1 MSWNKSAS
9 FVHVQ
14 KQQTVT
20 TVSYSTSVLFYF
32 LWKLLS
38 WIALTA
44 RCRISINLTVT
55 QTQPLLAIDLYS
67 SLSTQAPHW
76 MAAAEHI
83 HIFLFFV
90 CISSGTVQVRKYSP
104 SFHATFSLV
113 SLLLFGFLYP
123 GEAQLGLQFPL
134 LTVSQ
139 NAYCCSRSSKSQG
152 GWASQWAG
160 DVPVYLVW
168 VRLRQWPAQLAEHQ
182 VELYLER
189 ELKVSMSV
197 SLPIFIRLYQQQLKQ
212 AGIYCQIARTN
223 NLISHCLK
231 MVLILAGFVIKFD
244 LEQSHIPHVTWS
256 SIWIPES
263 I

>member
-1 MSWNKSAS
+1 MGWNKSAS
-9 FVHVQ
+9 FVHAQ

-20 TVSYSTSVLFYF
+20 TVSYSTSILFYF

-38 WIALTA
+38 WMALTA

-67 SLSTQAPHW
+67 SAFYSTSPLDGSSRTHPY
-76 MAAAEHI
+76 I
-83 HIFLFFV
+83 TFFLCV
-90 CISSGTVQVRKYSP
+90 SSGTVQVRKYSP
-104 SFHATFSLV
+104 RFHATSSLV
-113 SLLLFGFLYP
+113 SLLLFGFVYP

-139 NAYCCSRSSKSQG
+139 NAYCCTRSSESQG

-168 VRLRQWPAQLAEHQ
+168 VRLQQWPAQLAERQ

-189 ELKVSMSV
+189 EMKGSMSV

-223 NLISHCLK
+223 SLISHCLK
-231 MVLILAGFVIKFD
+231 NG
-244 LEQSHIPHVTWS
+244 PHLS
-256 SIWIPES
+256 RLCN
-263 I
+263 